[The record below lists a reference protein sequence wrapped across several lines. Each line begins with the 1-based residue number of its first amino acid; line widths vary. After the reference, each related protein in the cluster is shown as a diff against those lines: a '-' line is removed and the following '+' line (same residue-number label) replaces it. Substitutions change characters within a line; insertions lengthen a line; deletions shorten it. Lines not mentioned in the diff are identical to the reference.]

1 MPKVKYTAA
10 KGLFQE
16 TGSGSPNLFHVI
28 APSDVAST
36 TKAGAGAIPLTH
48 AIVTHTAGGSVAITL
63 ADGTPG
69 QVLQIIAADANT
81 ATLTPATSTGWA
93 TCVFDDAGDR
103 GTFYYV
109 NDQTGW
115 IILGLSGVAA
125 PPVTTV

>member
-1 MPKVKYTAA
+1 MPKVKYTAE

-16 TGSGSPNLFHVI
+16 SGAGSENLFHI
-28 APSDVAST
+28 IQPGGVAT
-36 TKAGAGAIPLTH
+36 TTATGATAIPLTH
-48 AIVTHTAGGSVAITL
+48 AVVTHTAGGSVAITL

-81 ATLTPATSTGWA
+81 ATLTPDTSTGWA

-103 GTFYYV
+103 ATFYYV
-109 NDQTGW
+109 NDTVGW
-115 IILGLSGVAA
+115 IILGTSGVSA